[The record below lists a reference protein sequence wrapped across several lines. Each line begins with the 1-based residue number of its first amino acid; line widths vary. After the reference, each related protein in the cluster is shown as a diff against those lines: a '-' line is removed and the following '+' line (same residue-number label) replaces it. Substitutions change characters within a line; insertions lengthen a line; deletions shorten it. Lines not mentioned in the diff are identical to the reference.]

1 MKIFFYAGLLLC
13 MVVVAN
19 VSLWIITSTKEMS
32 FTQAKALY
40 LGYFPAFIRSA
51 FVLTLLG
58 ITLNSLSTYLL
69 TRSQRITDSGYRQVS
84 QLVIILNIILISWQ
98 VFTLM

>member
-32 FTQAKALY
+32 FTQAKVLY
-40 LGYFPAFIRSA
+40 LGHFPAFIRSA

-69 TRSQRITDSGYRQVS
+69 TRSQRITDSSYRQVS

>member
-1 MKIFFYAGLLLC
+1 MRIFFYAGLLLC
-13 MVVVAN
+13 LVVVAN
-19 VSLWIITSTKEMS
+19 VSLWIITSAKEMP

-40 LGYFPAFIRSA
+40 LGYFPVFIRNA
-51 FVLTLLG
+51 LVLTLLG

-69 TRSQRITDSGYRQVS
+69 TRSQKIISSGYRRVS

>member
-1 MKIFFYAGLLLC
+1 MKLLFYSGLLLC
-13 MVVVAN
+13 VVVVAN
-19 VSLWIITSTKEMS
+19 IALWIIVSTKEVA
-32 FTQAKALY
+32 FDEAKALY
-40 LGYFPAFIRSA
+40 LGYFPAFLGNA
-51 FVLTLLG
+51 LVLTLLG

-69 TRSQRITDSGYRQVS
+69 TRSQKIIGSVYRRVS